1 MIITFNELR
10 RIKDRLPSGSSQRI
24 ADELGIDVDTVRNYF
39 GGKHEAK
46 ECVGVH
52 FESGRTEAWLRWTI
66 RRFSTLR
73 CVFWASRNKYCMPAF
88 GPCRRACGCA
98 GLFFLPPDSAV
109 LSVFVASL
117 FALSSFLSYVFL
129 LPARSSLCP

>member
-24 ADELGIDVDTVRNYF
+24 ADELGIDVETVRNYF

-52 FESGRTEAWLRWTI
+52 FEPGPTVVSLPWTI
-66 RRFSTLR
+66 RRFSTLQ
-73 CVFWASRNKYCMPAF
+73 CVS
-88 GPCRRACGCA
+88 
-98 GLFFLPPDSAV
+98 
-109 LSVFVASL
+109 
-117 FALSSFLSYVFL
+117 
-129 LPARSSLCP
+129 